1 MTAAVVAAAVAFG
14 FASVVWLIRRSVL
27 RHAAN
32 APTRVR
38 SDSELLG
45 AVAISGV
52 ARGEP
57 TLRSPISGEPVLAY
71 HLIIEEERGP
81 TRWRRVVDRCE
92 AADFWVDD
100 ERGSVRVAA
109 GTGQIQ
115 LDGRERRGKCG
126 PFRSPPRRVAW
137 LIGQQ
142 RTAVYGVLFGKAFR
156 WREQVLL
163 AGESIDVRAHAVQRL
178 AETGASRYR
187 QTPRE
192 IVLSGSAGAP
202 IEVVSLAEPKRT
214 AV

>member
-14 FASVVWLIRRSVL
+14 FASVVWWIRRSVL
-27 RHAAN
+27 RNAAS
-32 APTRVR
+32 APVRVR
-38 SDSELLG
+38 SDSEVVG
-45 AVAISGV
+45 AVAISGT
-52 ARGEP
+52 ARGAP

-81 TRWRRVVDRCE
+81 TRWRRVVDRRE
-92 AADFWVDD
+92 AGDFWIDD
-100 ERGSVRVAA
+100 DRGSVRVSA
-109 GTGQIQ
+109 GTGTLS
-115 LDGRERRGKCG
+115 LDARERRGKCG

-142 RTAVYGVLFGKAFR
+142 RTDVYGVLFGKAFR

-163 AGESIDVRAHAVQRL
+163 PGDPVDVRAHAVERL

-187 QTPRE
+187 EAPRE

-202 IEVVSLAEPKRT
+202 IEVVALPNAKR
-214 AV
+214 VSV